1 MCSVT
6 QFCPTLCI
14 PMDCSPLGSS
24 VHGIFQARI
33 LEWVSIP
40 FSRES
45 SRPRD
50 QTWVS
55 CIAGR
60 SLTIWVHQGNPFMV
74 GIKTNFYGVLL
85 CSLSSFSNQILQKRQ
100 NLPSYIFNYYS
111 EKAFQFP
118 KLISSQLKQIFHL
131 SPLFF
136 IVLSF
141 QMSSYVIPNKK
152 PTCPSLCHLRS
163 LEEAWKK
170 AGSNLAHLLCL
181 SHPTG

>member
-1 MCSVT
+1 
-6 QFCPTLCI
+6 
-14 PMDCSPLGSS
+14 MDCSPLGSS
-24 VHGIFQARI
+24 AHGIFQARI

-45 SRPRD
+45 SRPGD

-85 CSLSSFSNQILQKRQ
+85 CFLSSFSNQILQKRQ
-100 NLPSYIFNYYS
+100 NLPSYIFNYHL
-111 EKAFQFP
+111 EKAFHSP

-131 SPLFF
+131 SVLFF
-136 IVLSF
+136 IVVSF

-152 PTCPSLCHLRS
+152 PTCPSLCHLS
-163 LEEAWKK
+163 GEAWKK

-181 SHPTG
+181 SHPTGWLQQHEP